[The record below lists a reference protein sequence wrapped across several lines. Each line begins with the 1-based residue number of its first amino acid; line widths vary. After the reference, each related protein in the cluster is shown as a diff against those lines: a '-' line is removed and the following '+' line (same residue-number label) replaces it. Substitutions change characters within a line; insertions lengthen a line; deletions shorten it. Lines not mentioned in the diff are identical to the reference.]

1 MTLLGPLIY
10 PNQSVDFQLLTPKI
24 DKIKNVAATVQLK
37 ISSRNEEFDVLFRT
51 ESDFPDAAK
60 RYFAK
65 IVAPRVPTFLAS
77 RIGQDF
83 KYYNNFLKL
92 RKIYIYIYK
101 GQRRK

>member
-1 MTLLGPLIY
+1 MIY
-10 PNQSVDFQLLTPKI
+10 PNQSVDFQVLTPKI

-37 ISSRNEEFDVLFRT
+37 ISSRNEEFDVVFKT
-51 ESDFPDAAK
+51 ESEFPDAAK

-83 KYYNNFLKL
+83 QCYSNFFKL
-92 RKIYIYIYK
+92 R
-101 GQRRK
+101 

>member
-1 MTLLGPLIY
+1 MGPMIY

-37 ISSRNEEFDVLFRT
+37 ISSRNEEFDVLFQT
-51 ESDFPDAAK
+51 ESDFPVAAQ

-65 IVAPRVPTFLAS
+65 IVAPRVPTFLTS

-83 KYYNNFLKL
+83 KLNNNSLLL
-92 RKIYIYIYK
+92 RKVYIEDHED
-101 GQRRK
+101 QRKNQ